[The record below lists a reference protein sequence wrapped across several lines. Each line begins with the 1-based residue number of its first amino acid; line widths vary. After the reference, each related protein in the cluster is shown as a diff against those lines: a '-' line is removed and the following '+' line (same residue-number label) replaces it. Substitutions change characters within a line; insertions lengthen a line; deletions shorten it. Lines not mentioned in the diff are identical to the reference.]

1 MFAQTVIGNV
11 VEVDFR
17 DVKAVTYIAWYVIN
31 QNLLV
36 DKVEMSFII
45 LI

>member
-1 MFAQTVIGNV
+1 MFVQTVIGNV

-17 DVKAVTYIAWYVIN
+17 DVKAVKYMAWYVIN

-36 DKVEMSFII
+36 NKVEMSLII